1 MRIGVPKE
9 IKVHEYR
16 VGLTPASAREL
27 VEHGHEVVVE
37 SGAGAAIGLGDR
49 AYEAA
54 GATLAGSAE
63 EVFASAEMIV
73 KVKEPLA
80 PERARLRA
88 GQILF
93 TYLHLAPDPEQAR
106 DLVASGCFALAS
118 ETVTYARGGLPL
130 LAPMSAVAGRMS
142 IQAGAHSLE
151 LAQGGSGVLLP
162 GVPGVAPGKVVI
174 LGGGVVGTNAAMV
187 ALGMGAR
194 VVLLERSVRRIY
206 ELDSEFGLRLV
217 TRYSTIEILEEELRE
232 ADLVV
237 GATLIPGA
245 AAPKLIRRPH
255 LSLMKRGSLIVDVAI
270 DQGGCTETSRPTT
283 HAEPTYVV
291 DGVVHY
297 CVANM
302 PGGVAN
308 TSTFALNNVTL
319 PYVCAIADKGYRQAC
334 LDDPHL
340 LAGLNVHHGKIT
352 HDAVARDLGLPYTPP
367 RQALEAA

>member
-16 VGLTPASAREL
+16 VGLTPASVREL

-37 SGAGAAIGLGDR
+37 TGAGAAIGLGDN
-49 AYEAA
+49 AYGAA
-54 GATLAGSAE
+54 GAALAGSAE

-93 TYLHLAPDPEQAR
+93 TYLHLAPDPAQAQ
-106 DLVASGCFALAS
+106 DLVASGCVAIAY
-118 ETVTYARGGLPL
+118 ETVTDARGGLPL

-174 LGGGVVGTNAAMV
+174 IGGGVVGTNAAMV

-206 ELDSEFGLRLV
+206 ELDSEFGLRL
-217 TRYSTIEILEEELRE
+217 
-232 ADLVV
+232 
-237 GATLIPGA
+237 
-245 AAPKLIRRPH
+245 
-255 LSLMKRGSLIVDVAI
+255 
-270 DQGGCTETSRPTT
+270 
-283 HAEPTYVV
+283 
-291 DGVVHY
+291 
-297 CVANM
+297 
-302 PGGVAN
+302 
-308 TSTFALNNVTL
+308 
-319 PYVCAIADKGYRQAC
+319 
-334 LDDPHL
+334 
-340 LAGLNVHHGKIT
+340 
-352 HDAVARDLGLPYTPP
+352 
-367 RQALEAA
+367 